1 MSLNVLWFV
10 FRTSNFVLKNA
21 YFVLYYKANG
31 MPIIFAWVI
40 VALVSPFLNSG
51 LCFFMAKVN
60 AGNNVKI
67 FFTNYVNLLL
77 LTVVVACFLSCF
89 EKDFVMLSV
98 AYGTGCILKTFISGP
113 KYFVS
118 CTLSQQEVTIQC
130 ITSRFT
136 KKTFV
141 LPVEQITNAKLS
153 PGRRWYNFPQ
163 VYTITVN
170 DEEGKFYLLNPIN
183 SNDYFYLI
191 NNEDVNA
198 LKPAGE

>member
-1 MSLNVLWFV
+1 M
-10 FRTSNFVLKNA
+10 
-21 YFVLYYKANG
+21 YYKAKG
-31 MPIIFAWVI
+31 MFIIYVCGIGF
-40 VALVSPFLNSG
+40 LVSPFLSG
-51 LCFFMAKVN
+51 GLFSVLARITVSNK
-60 AGNNVKI
+60 VKI
-67 FFTNYVNLLL
+67 FFVSYIRVVLLVAIIALCLAHFYKDIVTSSLAL
-77 LTVVVACFLSCF
+77 LMGALFS
-89 EKDFVMLSV
+89 S
-98 AYGTGCILKTFISGP
+98 FINGD

-153 PGRRWYNFPQ
+153 AGKRWYNFPQ

-170 DEEGKFYLLNPIN
+170 DEEGKFYLLNPIT
-183 SNDYFYLI
+183 SSDYFYLI
-191 NNEDVNA
+191 NNDDTAA